1 MIPPVPPVEPA
12 EPPRRR
18 TQQRSL
24 VRRERLAAVAGELIV
39 ERGFDSLSVNEL
51 AQRCGIS
58 VGGMYRHIRTKTD
71 VLVMACE
78 SIYGGVLDEMA
89 AAADAHA
96 DPEARL
102 VAAVEAYLDAC
113 AANRSRILMTYR
125 EYGRLPAPARRRYMD
140 REVSIAELLS
150 GLIAAGVAAARFR
163 PVDTFVVAYD
173 VVLIGHL
180 PALKGWA
187 LRGRVGEAELAQR
200 QVELVLGSLR
210 PRPRRRRS
218 VA

>member
-1 MIPPVPPVEPA
+1 VIPPVPPTSPA

-24 VRRERLAAVAGELIV
+24 ARRERLAAVAGELIV

-51 AQRCGIS
+51 ARRCGIS
-58 VGGMYRHIRTKTD
+58 VGGMYRHIRTKAD

-78 SIYGGVLDEMA
+78 SIYGGVLDELTA
-89 AAADAHA
+89 AAGRHD
-96 DPEARL
+96 DPEDRL

-113 AANRSRILMTYR
+113 AANRARILMTYR
-125 EYGRLPAPARRRYMD
+125 EYGRLPAAARRRYME
-140 REVSIAELLS
+140 REVAIAELLS
-150 GLIAAGVAAARFR
+150 GLVAAGVAAGRFR

-173 VVLIGHL
+173 LVLCGHL

-187 LRGRVGEAELAQR
+187 LRGRVGEVELAQR
-200 QVELVLGSLR
+200 QVELLLASLR
-210 PRPRRRRS
+210 P
-218 VA
+218 

>member
-1 MIPPVPPVEPA
+1 VTAPAPSASPA

-78 SIYGGVLDEMA
+78 SIYGGVLDELTA
-89 AAADAHA
+89 AAERHDDA
-96 DPEARL
+96 EERL
-102 VAAVEAYLDAC
+102 VAAVEAYLEAC
-113 AANRSRILMTYR
+113 AANRPRILMTYR
-125 EYGRLPAPARRRYMD
+125 EYGRLPAAARRRYME
-140 REVSIAELLS
+140 REVAIAELLG
-150 GLIAAGVAAARFR
+150 GLVEAGVAAGRFR
-163 PVDTFVVAYD
+163 PVDAFVVAYD
-173 VVLIGHL
+173 IVLLGHL

-187 LRGRVGEAELAQR
+187 LRGRVGEAELARR
-200 QVELVLGSLR
+200 QVELLLASLR
-210 PRPRRRRS
+210 P
-218 VA
+218 

>member
-1 MIPPVPPVEPA
+1 MTAPVVPTSPA

-58 VGGMYRHIRTKTD
+58 VGGMYRHIRTKAD

-78 SIYGGVLDEMA
+78 SIYGGVLEEMTA
-89 AAADAHA
+89 AAGRHE
-96 DPEARL
+96 DPEERL
-102 VAAVEAYLDAC
+102 VAAVEAYLAAC

-125 EYGRLPAPARRRYMD
+125 EYGRLPAAARRRYMD
-140 REVSIAELLS
+140 REVAIAELLA
-150 GLIAAGVAAARFR
+150 GLVDAGVAGGRLR
-163 PVDTFVVAYD
+163 PVDSYVVAYD
-173 VVLIGHL
+173 LVLLGHL

-187 LRGRVGEAELAQR
+187 LRGRVGDAELARR
-200 QVELVLGSLR
+200 QVELLLTSLR
-210 PRPRRRRS
+210 
-218 VA
+218 A